1 MSCFSQHDT
10 NETWKQHDTTHG
22 HKSCYRTPE
31 DIYTSN
37 HKTTESTSW
46 SGNVRSVIIKS
57 IQSMEYPHIYLTII
71 KRPIIKIM

>member
-1 MSCFSQHDT
+1 MIQMKHENNMILHMDIKTAF
-10 NETWKQHDTTHG
+10 G
-22 HKSCYRTPE
+22 TPE

-46 SGNVRSVIIKS
+46 GGNVRSVIIKS